1 MITKKPNKK
10 IIIIVVLVL
19 AVLLLSSIASVLT
32 SFFWSD
38 KKKPKSKPVDGPGN
52 GVVAPPGGGVVV
64 PPPGNGAVVVPPGNG
79 AVVVSPPGNGAVVVP
94 PGNGAVVVP
103 PGDGVGS
110 GYVFSDNNDG
120 PIGPLGS
127 SVPLIPGEPECQVHF
142 YRDTGFRDIIAVLG
156 NGEYREADLNKIP
169 NMINGGHSSVAS
181 SIRITGDNRC
191 KVQLFHGN
199 YWMLHGI
206 GDYTLN
212 RSDKYPFIS
221 DLTNTGP
228 QNINYND
235 RIGALRIWA
244 PLPPSEDNIV
254 DVRDARDNELCELTL
269 FDGTGNNKYSGSTF
283 YRSITK
289 STGGELFDLDIENN
303 FDDNTEAVYLRGK
316 GCVLDMSEN
325 TGYSGGTSR
334 VTVPQGKSDI
344 MFRLDKNDPI
354 EGFIYNGSVREN
366 QMGSYKV
373 GTVSSPPVNTNPTNT
388 TNTTSRK
395 LRKGEDCASNIQ
407 CQSNDCGFRAIRAR
421 KKTCK

>member
-19 AVLLLSSIASVLT
+19 ALLLLSSIASVLM

-38 KKKPKSKPVDGPGN
+38 KKKPGAKPVDGPGN
-52 GVVAPPGGGVVV
+52 GAVVV
-64 PPPGNGAVVVPPGNG
+64 PPPGNGAVVVPP
-79 AVVVSPPGNGAVVVP
+79 PGNGDES
-94 PGNGAVVVP
+94 
-103 PGDGVGS
+103 GDGVGS
-110 GYVFSDNNDG
+110 GYIFSDNDDG
-120 PIGPLGS
+120 PIIG
-127 SVPLIPGEPECQVHF
+127 PLIPGEPECQVHL
-142 YRDTGFRDIIAVLG
+142 YRDTGFRDQIGVLK
-156 NGEYREADLNKIP
+156 NGEYRIADLNKIP
-169 NMINGGHSSVAS
+169 NVMNGNNSNVSSV
-181 SIRITGDNRC
+181 RITGDNRC
-191 KVQLFHGN
+191 KVNLFRGANFNQNDGYVGN
-199 YWMLHGI
+199 GYILK
-206 GDYTLN
+206 

-221 DLTNTGP
+221 DLTDTGP
-228 QNINYND
+228 NTNIHGYKTNDFND
-235 RIGALRIWA
+235 RIQSLKIWA
-244 PLPPSEDNIV
+244 PLADDETDL
-254 DVRDARDNELCELTL
+254 RDAKDNELCELTL

-395 LRKGEDCASNIQ
+395 LHRYAECTSNSQ
-407 CQSNDCGFRAIRAR
+407 CQSNDCR
-421 KKTCK
+421 KASVRGRVKKCT

>member
-19 AVLLLSSIASVLT
+19 ALLLLSSIASVLM

-38 KKKPKSKPVDGPGN
+38 KKKPGAKPVDGPGN
-52 GVVAPPGGGVVV
+52 GVVVVPPPGNGVVVVPPPGNGAVVV
-64 PPPGNGAVVVPPGNG
+64 PPPGNGAVVVPPGG
-79 AVVVSPPGNGAVVVP
+79 GDGDES
-94 PGNGAVVVP
+94 
-103 PGDGVGS
+103 GDGVGS
-110 GYVFSDNNDG
+110 GYVFSDNDDG
-120 PIGPLGS
+120 PIIG
-127 SVPLIPGEPECQVHF
+127 PLIPGEPECQVHL
-142 YRDTGFRDIIAVLG
+142 YRDTGFRDQIGVLK
-156 NGEYREADLNKIP
+156 NGEYRIADLNKIP
-169 NMINGGHSSVAS
+169 NIMNGNNSNVSSV
-181 SIRITGDNRC
+181 RITGDNRC
-191 KVQLFHGN
+191 KVNLFRGANFNQNDGYVGN
-199 YWMLHGI
+199 GYILK
-206 GDYTLN
+206 

-221 DLTNTGP
+221 DLTDTGP
-228 QNINYND
+228 NTNIHGYKTNDFND
-235 RIGALRIWA
+235 RIQSLKIWA
-244 PLPPSEDNIV
+244 PIGKDDEADLRNAWD
-254 DVRDARDNELCELTL
+254 DELCELTL

-283 YRSITK
+283 YRSIAK
-289 STGGELFDLDIENN
+289 LRGGELFDLDIENN

-395 LRKGEDCASNIQ
+395 LHRYAECTSNSQ
-407 CQSNDCGFRAIRAR
+407 CQSNDCR
-421 KKTCK
+421 KASVRGRVKKCT

>member
-19 AVLLLSSIASVLT
+19 ALLLLSSIASVLT

-52 GVVAPPGGGVVV
+52 GAVVVPPPGNGAVVV
-64 PPPGNGAVVVPPGNG
+64 PPPGNGAVVVPPGDG
-79 AVVVSPPGNGAVVVP
+79 DGDES
-94 PGNGAVVVP
+94 
-103 PGDGVGS
+103 GDGVGS
-110 GYVFSDNNDG
+110 GYVFSDNDDG
-120 PIGPLGS
+120 PIIG
-127 SVPLIPGEPECQVHF
+127 PLIPGEPECQVHL
-142 YRDTGFRDIIAVLG
+142 YRDTGFRDQLAVLK
-156 NGEYREADLNKIP
+156 NGEYRIADLNKIP
-169 NMINGGHSSVAS
+169 NIMNGNNSNVSSV
-181 SIRITGDNRC
+181 RITGDNRC
-191 KVQLFHGN
+191 KVNLFRGANFNQNDGYVGN
-199 YWMLHGI
+199 GYILK
-206 GDYTLN
+206 

-221 DLTNTGP
+221 DLTDTGP
-228 QNINYND
+228 NTNIHGYKTNDFND
-235 RIGALRIWA
+235 RIQSLKIWA
-244 PLPPSEDNIV
+244 PIGKDDEADLRNAWD
-254 DVRDARDNELCELTL
+254 DELCELTL

-283 YRSITK
+283 YRSIAK
-289 STGGELFDLDIENN
+289 LRGGELFDLDIENN

-395 LRKGEDCASNIQ
+395 LHRYAQCTSNSQ
-407 CQSNDCGFRAIRAR
+407 CQSNDCR
-421 KKTCK
+421 KASVRGRVKKCT

>member
-19 AVLLLSSIASVLT
+19 VLLLLSSIASVLT
-32 SFFWSD
+32 SFFWSN

-52 GVVAPPGGGVVV
+52 G
-64 PPPGNGAVVVPPGNG
+64 AVVVPPGG
-79 AVVVSPPGNGAVVVP
+79 GDGDES
-94 PGNGAVVVP
+94 
-103 PGDGVGS
+103 GDGVGS
-110 GYVFSDNNDG
+110 GYVFSDNDDG
-120 PIGPLGS
+120 PIIG
-127 SVPLIPGEPECQVHF
+127 PLIPGEPECQVHL
-142 YRDTGFRDIIAVLG
+142 YKDTGFRGKLAVLK
-156 NGEYREADLNKIP
+156 NGEYDHEDLKKIP
-169 NMINGGHSSVAS
+169 NMVDVTHGLHRYPGSHISSVY
-181 SIRITGDNRC
+181 ITGDNRC
-191 KVQLFHGN
+191 KVQLTSQWGQAH
-199 YWMLHGI
+199 I
-206 GDYTLN
+206 LN

-221 DLTNTGP
+221 DLMTIPIYRYGT
-228 QNINYND
+228 YND
-235 RIGALRIWA
+235 NVTKLKIWA
-244 PLPPSEDNIV
+244 PLADDETDL
-254 DVRDARDNELCELTL
+254 RDAKDNELCELTL

-303 FDDNTEAVYLRGK
+303 FDDNTDAVYLRGK

-373 GTVSSPPVNTNPTNT
+373 GTVTSPPVNTNPTNT

-395 LRKGEDCASNIQ
+395 LHRYAECTSNSQ
-407 CQSNDCGFRAIRAR
+407 CQSNDCR
-421 KKTCK
+421 KASVRGRVKKCT

>member
-19 AVLLLSSIASVLT
+19 VLLLLSSIASVLT
-32 SFFWSD
+32 SFFWSN

-52 GVVAPPGGGVVV
+52 GAVVV

-79 AVVVSPPGNGAVVVP
+79 AVVVPPPGNGAVVVP
-94 PGNGAVVVP
+94 PPGNGVVVP
-103 PGDGVGS
+103 PPGGGDGDESGDGVGS
-110 GYVFSDNNDG
+110 GYVFSDNDDG
-120 PIGPLGS
+120 PIIG
-127 SVPLIPGEPECQVHF
+127 PLIPGEPECQVHL
-142 YRDTGFRDIIAVLG
+142 YKDTGFRGKLAVLK
-156 NGEYREADLNKIP
+156 NGEYDHEDLKKIP
-169 NMINGGHSSVAS
+169 NMVDVTHGLHRYPGSHISSVY
-181 SIRITGDNRC
+181 ITGDNRC
-191 KVQLFHGN
+191 KVQLTSQWGQAH
-199 YWMLHGI
+199 I
-206 GDYTLN
+206 LN

-221 DLTNTGP
+221 DLMTIPIYRYGT
-228 QNINYND
+228 YND
-235 RIGALRIWA
+235 NVTKLKIWA
-244 PLPPSEDNIV
+244 PLADDETDL
-254 DVRDARDNELCELTL
+254 RDAKDNELCELTL

-303 FDDNTEAVYLRGK
+303 FDDNTDAVYLRGK

-373 GTVSSPPVNTNPTNT
+373 GTVTSPPVNTNPTNT

-395 LRKGEDCASNIQ
+395 LHRYAECTSNSQ
-407 CQSNDCGFRAIRAR
+407 CQSNDCR
-421 KKTCK
+421 KASVRGRVKKCT